1 MNISSLSTP
10 LTLPST
16 LETNAAA
23 TDYAPAEFKKIGED
37 FESIFMSIMLKE
49 MRNTISNEEGGGLFA
64 GEGSDTFGGMF
75 DTFLGQH
82 LATSGQLGIGQ
93 AIEGYLANRTRP
105 ESEEAP
111 TTLDPYNPNSPA
123 I

>member
-1 MNISSLSTP
+1 MNVSSLSTP

-23 TDYAPAEFKKIGED
+23 TDSTPAKLKEIGAD
-37 FESIFMSIMLKE
+37 FESLFMSIMLKE

-64 GEGSDTFGGMF
+64 GEGSDTLGGMF

-82 LATSGQLGIGQ
+82 LASSGQLGISQ
-93 AIEGYLANRTRP
+93 AIEGYLANRIRS

-111 TTLDPYNPNSPA
+111 TTLDPHNPNSPA

>member
-23 TDYAPAEFKKIGED
+23 TDSAPAEFKKIGED

>member
-23 TDYAPAEFKKIGED
+23 TDSAPAKFKEIGED
-37 FESIFMSIMLKE
+37 FESLFMSIMLKE

-82 LATSGQLGIGQ
+82 LATSGQLGIRQ
-93 AIEGYLANRTRP
+93 AIEGYLANRISS
-105 ESEEAP
+105 ESKEAP
-111 TTLDPYNPNSPA
+111 TTLDPHNPNSPA

>member
-10 LTLPST
+10 LALPST

-23 TDYAPAEFKKIGED
+23 PDAAPTEFKKIGED
-37 FESIFMSIMLKE
+37 FESLFMSIMLKE

-82 LATSGQLGIGQ
+82 LATSGQLGISQ
-93 AIEGYLANRTRP
+93 AIEGYLANRISS